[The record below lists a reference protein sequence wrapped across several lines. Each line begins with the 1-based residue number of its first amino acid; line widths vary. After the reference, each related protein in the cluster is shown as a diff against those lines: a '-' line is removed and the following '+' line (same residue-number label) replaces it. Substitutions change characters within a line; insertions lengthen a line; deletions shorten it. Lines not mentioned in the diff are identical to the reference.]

1 MIVYFQKISSEEN
14 ISQHGT
20 ATLRSHCVVTNVTG
34 EKPHV
39 YLKQTELNNNSEKCE
54 NNSEK
59 YENNSEKY
67 ENISDK
73 CDIKQIEPIELSFTT
88 YIFRREFASIGEN
101 IL

>member
-1 MIVYFQKISSEEN
+1 MIFQRILSEEN
-14 ISQHGT
+14 IFQTGT

-39 YLKQTELNNNSEKCE
+39 YLKQTELNNNSEKYENNSRKYENNSEKYE

-67 ENISDK
+67 ENISEK
-73 CDIKQIEPIELSFTT
+73 YDIL
-88 YIFRREFASIGEN
+88 A
-101 IL
+101 L